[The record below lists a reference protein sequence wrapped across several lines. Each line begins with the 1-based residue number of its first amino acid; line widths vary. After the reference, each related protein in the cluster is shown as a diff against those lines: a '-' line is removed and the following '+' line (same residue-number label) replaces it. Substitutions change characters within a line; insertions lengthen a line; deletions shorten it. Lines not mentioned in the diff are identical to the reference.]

1 MNLKQFL
8 KFVLTKGNIN
18 DNEKLFCQLCPVFII
33 YAMIISFLVAQLQ
46 TQSCNKLYC
55 LINYFGPLFYKFWGR
70 PMLKFGR
77 VSLSLQSHMEISH
90 VLLLLTEVNP
100 LTPKI
105 SLVILLTLCHIVLV
119 MLVWRIWCWI
129 N

>member
-1 MNLKQFL
+1 
-8 KFVLTKGNIN
+8 
-18 DNEKLFCQLCPVFII
+18 
-33 YAMIISFLVAQLQ
+33 
-46 TQSCNKLYC
+46 
-55 LINYFGPLFYKFWGR
+55 
-70 PMLKFGR
+70 MLKSGR
-77 VSLSLQSHMEISH
+77 VSLSLQSHMEISY

-105 SLVILLTLCHIVLV
+105 SLVILVTLCYIVLV

>member
-1 MNLKQFL
+1 
-8 KFVLTKGNIN
+8 
-18 DNEKLFCQLCPVFII
+18 
-33 YAMIISFLVAQLQ
+33 
-46 TQSCNKLYC
+46 
-55 LINYFGPLFYKFWGR
+55 
-70 PMLKFGR
+70 MLKSGR

-105 SLVILLTLCHIVLV
+105 SFVILLTLYYIVLV

>member
-1 MNLKQFL
+1 
-8 KFVLTKGNIN
+8 
-18 DNEKLFCQLCPVFII
+18 
-33 YAMIISFLVAQLQ
+33 
-46 TQSCNKLYC
+46 
-55 LINYFGPLFYKFWGR
+55 
-70 PMLKFGR
+70 MLKSGR
-77 VSLSLQSHMEISH
+77 VSLSLQSHMEISR

-105 SLVILLTLCHIVLV
+105 SLVILFTLCHIVLV

>member
-1 MNLKQFL
+1 
-8 KFVLTKGNIN
+8 
-18 DNEKLFCQLCPVFII
+18 
-33 YAMIISFLVAQLQ
+33 
-46 TQSCNKLYC
+46 
-55 LINYFGPLFYKFWGR
+55 
-70 PMLKFGR
+70 MLKSGR
-77 VSLSLQSHMEISH
+77 VSLSLQSHMEISY

-100 LTPKI
+100 LTAKI